1 MKLRVYFTSR
11 IQISPWSQTINN
23 VERYWILFI
32 WQYELKGKAKY
43 YICEILNQNGWNPIT
58 HIIGY
63 CLYLDKQNICHK
75 SSRWGWTKQ
84 WIQIQFKYIC
94 CFFKRRKRVA
104 LLKYFRTVVKWN
116 LSVLPIFKLPCIEK
130 NHKKKNAN
138 PFFIFNGLFSET
150 RIISLI
156 FRKQSE
162 RKLNIFIQCIIL
174 LMGSNAFAECSRGF
188 ANPENRKWK
197 DGNDIKGGL
206 WKGLGILSAN
216 GSVLRSSK
224 KPPS

>member
-1 MKLRVYFTSR
+1 MYIPLQFSINAKKKITRRYYRRNLVY
-11 IQISPWSQTINN
+11 
-23 VERYWILFI
+23 V
-32 WQYELKGKAKY
+32 
-43 YICEILNQNGWNPIT
+43 
-58 HIIGY
+58 
-63 CLYLDKQNICHK
+63 K
-75 SSRWGWTKQ
+75 SSIKMDG
-84 WIQIQFKYIC
+84 IQSPILLVTAYIQTNRIFVINLLDEAGRNNESKFSLNIFV
-94 CFFKRRKRVA
+94 FFKRRQRVA

-116 LSVLPIFKLPCIEK
+116 LSVLPILKLPCIEK

-206 WKGLGILSAN
+206 
-216 GSVLRSSK
+216 
-224 KPPS
+224 